1 MDTPSKTL
9 DQEVS
14 EALQNMNNAME
25 RIGKDISATQIIDV
39 TTLLPIPP
47 IDVVTPSHPQ
57 NSSQDVSNTQL
68 PIPTGDVATPV
79 LSSMSTM
86 ETNTVYETLL
96 ETPSSLS
103 SSFVKNLSSENT
115 RSPQLIKERRTNRE
129 RFELECKIK
138 SWRLEQSKLFPSSL
152 FLPPL
157 PKTDNERKTRSA
169 PSSPVRRSQEQTV
182 PHFASLS
189 STDVDLP
196 RPFFYLSSTVHNSTF
211 KNEMESEPVP
221 DATKKIL
228 EFLANK
234 VDLLAVSIN
243 TLQFNL
249 TKIAESVQLTRNGKT
264 QETASNNL
272 EKEDE
277 SGFNIVNLKNVED
290 IDEWIKSGKG
300 RNVYIARGNGKCE
313 ASPWANYHRLRDHN
327 NDREKVLELYRADIM
342 ANDELR
348 EKVPELKGKVL
359 GCWCSPYL
367 CHAQVL
373 HELAGNTP
381 NYEPEPPHTFD
392 QKLDSLENKFD
403 SYAKTL
409 NKENKAMREENAQL
423 KERLEKY
430 IWEETEREE
439 RIKEC
444 FNNLVN
450 VPTPYAIDFKEDIY
464 RKLSDLDARINECE
478 RCPDNDSPASPQPR
492 TRLRSFSDECRD
504 IPQEID
510 DDHPYYDL
518 EDMDT
523 VKAKLDN
530 LTTWMNELERQI
542 ADTDVR
548 VLECEQYSRRE
559 CVIISGIP
567 GNIQDNQLE
576 STVLNILRN
585 LQIYVHETDI
595 SAIHRLGVSTNPR
608 YPARVIVKFV
618 NRKIT
623 DKCFEKRDRLPDLY
637 QSLKM
642 NIRFFESLAQ
652 LNQESLKLC
661 TWLKENGLIYD
672 HFMRNGFSKIVI
684 AEKDKPMKVPH
695 PQFLRDKFDIPA
707 NVGKFRF

>member
-14 EALQNMNNAME
+14 EALQSMNNALE
-25 RIGKDISATQIIDV
+25 RIGQDISTTLIIDV
-39 TTLLPIPP
+39 TTLLPIPA
-47 IDVVTPSHPQ
+47 IDVVTPSHLL
-57 NSSQDVSNTQL
+57 NSSQDIIDVSNTQL
-68 PIPTGDVATPV
+68 PILTDDVATPV
-79 LSSMSTM
+79 LSSISTM

-96 ETPSSLS
+96 ETSSSLLS
-103 SSFVKNLSSENT
+103 SSVKNLSSET
-115 RSPQLIKERRTNRE
+115 SSTSRSPQLIKDRCTNRE

-138 SWRLEQSKLFPSSL
+138 SWRLEQSKSFPSSF

-157 PKTDNERKTRSA
+157 SKTENERKTRSA
-169 PSSPVRRSQEQTV
+169 PASPARRSQEQTV

-196 RPFFYLSSTVHNSTF
+196 RPFFYLSSTIDNSTF
-211 KNEMESEPVP
+211 SNEMESEPVP

-243 TLQFNL
+243 TIQFNL
-249 TKIAESVQLTRNGKT
+249 TKIAESVHLTRNEKT
-264 QETASNNL
+264 QET
-272 EKEDE
+272 
-277 SGFNIVNLKNVED
+277 GFNIVNLKNVDD
-290 IDEWIKSGKG
+290 IDEWIKSGEG
-300 RNVYIARGNGKCE
+300 RNVYIGREKGRCE
-313 ASPWANYHRLRDHN
+313 ASPWGNRHRLRDYN

-342 ANDELR
+342 ADEKLL
-348 EKVPELKGKVL
+348 KSVSELQGKVL

-367 CHAQVL
+367 CHAEVL

-381 NYEPEPPHTFD
+381 NYEPAPPHTFD
-392 QKLDSLENKFD
+392 QKLDYLENKLD
-403 SYAKTL
+403 TYAKSL
-409 NKENKAMREENAQL
+409 NKENKDMREENAQL
-423 KERLEKY
+423 KEKLEKY
-430 IWEETEREE
+430 IWEETERED

-444 FNNLVN
+444 LNNPVN
-450 VPTPYAIDFKEDIY
+450 VPNPCAIDFKEDIE
-464 RKLSDLDARINECE
+464 RKLAEFDARLIECE
-478 RCPDNDSPASPQPR
+478 RYPVNDSPASPQPR
-492 TRLRSFSDECRD
+492 TRLWSFSDECRN

-510 DDHPYYDL
+510 DSHPCYDL
-518 EDMDT
+518 EDINT

-530 LTTWMNELERQI
+530 LTTWMNELETQI
-542 ADTDVR
+542 TETDVR

-567 GNIQDNQLE
+567 GNIQEDKLE
-576 STVLNILRN
+576 PTVINILQN
-585 LQIYVHETDI
+585 LKIYVQSTDI

-623 DKCFEKRDRLPDLY
+623 DLCFEKRDRLPDLY
-637 QSLKM
+637 KTLKM

-684 AEKDKPMKVPH
+684 AEHDKPMKVPH